1 MSGISLQ
8 FLGAA
13 GGVTGSRYL
22 LHYHDAR
29 LLIDCGLFQGRRAE
43 RANNRAEWGFD
54 PATLSG
60 VCLTH
65 AHLDHSGLIPRLVA
79 DGYHGPVFATSGTVE
94 LCRLLWPDSAYLQE
108 EEASYRRRRSGQATA
123 PLYTRKEA
131 DVALDSLQTSSFSSP
146 QTVGP
151 FTVRWQPAGHILG
164 AASVIVEVGG
174 KTLAFPGDVGR
185 PNDPLMRPPQPLPA
199 CDYLI
204 TESTYGDRTHAPSD
218 LEQVLGETVADIAR
232 RGGVTLIPAFAVGR
246 AQTIGHLITR
256 LKQSG
261 AIPRALPVFL
271 NSPMAIN
278 AADIYC
284 RHMDEHRLSEAE
296 CARMCEGITYVRD
309 VEESKALNRRQGPM
323 VIIAASGMLSGGRIL
338 HHLIAFGGDRRNAI
352 FLCGYQAEGTRG
364 RALLSGRPSLRI
376 FGKDRVMRARVVAED
391 GLSGHADADEMVDW
405 LSRSG
410 IAPAGIFVTHG
421 EDPARGVFAKR
432 LEAIYQTPTWCPSLG
447 DTVWL

>member
-131 DVALDSLQTSSFSSP
+131 DVAL
-146 QTVGP
+146 V
-151 FTVRWQPAGHILG
+151 
-164 AASVIVEVGG
+164 
-174 KTLAFPGDVGR
+174 AFRV
-185 PNDPLMRPPQPLPA
+185 
-199 CDYLI
+199 
-204 TESTYGDRTHAPSD
+204 
-218 LEQVLGETVADIAR
+218 
-232 RGGVTLIPAFAVGR
+232 
-246 AQTIGHLITR
+246 
-256 LKQSG
+256 
-261 AIPRALPVFL
+261 
-271 NSPMAIN
+271 
-278 AADIYC
+278 
-284 RHMDEHRLSEAE
+284 HR
-296 CARMCEGITYVRD
+296 
-309 VEESKALNRRQGPM
+309 
-323 VIIAASGMLSGGRIL
+323 
-338 HHLIAFGGDRRNAI
+338 
-352 FLCGYQAEGTRG
+352 
-364 RALLSGRPSLRI
+364 
-376 FGKDRVMRARVVAED
+376 
-391 GLSGHADADEMVDW
+391 
-405 LSRSG
+405 
-410 IAPAGIFVTHG
+410 
-421 EDPARGVFAKR
+421 
-432 LEAIYQTPTWCPSLG
+432 
-447 DTVWL
+447 